1 MKLALGAFC
10 LLVAALAAVASAD
23 ADGDSVKKKK
33 EEDEGGQRQ
42 GEEGEE
48 ERGAPESAVP
58 DVDVS
63 ELKKEHRDEFE
74 IISR

>member
-33 EEDEGGQRQ
+33 KEEDEGGQ
-42 GEEGEE
+42 GK
-48 ERGAPESAVP
+48 GAPESAVP

>member
-33 EEDEGGQRQ
+33 EEDEGGQ
-42 GEEGEE
+42 GK
-48 ERGAPESAVP
+48 GAPESAVP